1 MTDESMRD
9 SGESADSTGEG
20 NRNRAARPDA
30 GSDPSP
36 EIPIAGLKVP
46 LWISLYHVLYLLITA
61 GLIASP
67 WGAAAAEP
75 KADWRFKLLLVA
87 AMGAAGG
94 ALNASRRVVLSV
106 RYRRYLMSRVPW
118 QMLTPVHS
126 AVLASIAFL
135 AIEGGLLSLANSG
148 ERAEPRY
155 TFFIMSFSF
164 LVGFVSEVF
173 VKRLI
178 AAADA
183 LFGEAAPADPEP
195 TDDSGATGSS
205 R

>member
-1 MTDESMRD
+1 
-9 SGESADSTGEG
+9 
-20 NRNRAARPDA
+20 
-30 GSDPSP
+30 
-36 EIPIAGLKVP
+36 
-46 LWISLYHVLYLLITA
+46 
-61 GLIASP
+61 
-67 WGAAAAEP
+67 
-75 KADWRFKLLLVA
+75 
-87 AMGAAGG
+87 MGATGG

-106 RYRRYLMSRVPW
+106 RYRSYLMSRLPW
-118 QMLTPVHS
+118 QLLTPVHS
-126 AVLASIAFL
+126 AVLAAVAFL

-155 TFFIMSFSF
+155 TFFVMAFAF

-195 TDDSGATGSS
+195 RDDAVDTGSS